1 MSKTIVWETIDTIKY
16 CRLLRLMLCNMKF
29 VFKQINGKNK
39 WQGHPDLQLFL
50 SQISLVLV
58 CQLLYLVVAN
68 IYLIELVKHP
78 LFLIGVIHHQTLI
91 VWQSLLIHS
100 SLKVILVLFIVH
112 KVVSL
117 PSDSPLRHPQSK
129 FLSLGKVGR
138 QIRLTSKLWWGRGL
152 KNLIVS
158 VNLSAIGS

>member
-1 MSKTIVWETIDTIKY
+1 MTCIQWYLVNKNNLFLLFRSLPSTCWIKAT
-16 CRLLRLMLCNMKF
+16 KF
-29 VFKQINGKNK
+29 LI
-39 WQGHPDLQLFL
+39 HATSSL